1 MAIGWTA
8 PVWRYRE
15 YIGLPSHPDPTLAQ
29 QRDERIASLLP
40 PALHAHLD
48 DSPPVKTAP
57 EEVPRAKAASL
68 PKAA

>member
-1 MAIGWTA
+1 M
-8 PVWRYRE
+8 
-15 YIGLPSHPDPTLAQ
+15 
-29 QRDERIASLLP
+29 DERIASLLP

-48 DSPPVKTAP
+48 DSPQVKTAP